1 MKIVLTLFLLAFA
14 SLSHAQGLRLF
25 SLGALSDGED
35 WQAVG
40 RIDIAGEAFCT
51 GALIAPDLVL
61 TAAHCLYDPATRQ
74 PVALDQLQFK
84 AGWRNGRAS
93 AYRYVSAAVHHP
105 AYVFEASPGPERVS
119 VDIALLRLQVP
130 IEDPGIEPFAVDHEP
145 GTGDRV
151 ERTCPDHMM
160 ILGRHDGGC
169 VSSIE
174 IVGGQAAPLLFEL
187 RGSEGSLRIDGH
199 HPGGYQC
206 GALTVTV
213 SQGPEEPAQ
222 PAIPGLEGPAINVA
236 QIYAQLDSDIRTGSR
251 TVPDFEYAVRLTR
264 LLDTIDAASD
274 QGRTLPVPQG

>member
-151 ERTCPDHMM
+151 GVVSYAHGRNDAPSVQEMCSVLARQQGMLMM
-160 ILGRHDGGC
+160 NCAVDFGSSGSPVFSFSSGRPRIVSV
-169 VSSIE
+169 VSSKAKAN
-174 IVGGQAAPLLFEL
+174 GQDVSLGVALHSALDDL
-187 RGSEGSLRIDGH
+187 RARIG
-199 HPGGYQC
+199 
-206 GALTVTV
+206 
-213 SQGPEEPAQ
+213 
-222 PAIPGLEGPAINVA
+222 N
-236 QIYAQLDSDIRTGSR
+236 
-251 TVPDFEYAVRLTR
+251 
-264 LLDTIDAASD
+264 
-274 QGRTLPVPQG
+274 PQGTSQSLGGTSAKFVRP